1 MKVIFLDF
9 DGVLNNS
16 NNSEYFH
23 MFSHANFINL
33 KKIIDNTD
41 AYICLTTSHR
51 NRELSLLS
59 FEKVCNI
66 FGINNRVIGKTDENS
81 ELSSNNQNSILRVKE
96 INDWLQNPSNKN
108 LEKWVI
114 LDDMDM
120 SINNFV
126 RTNYKYGLTDDDANK
141 AIILLNNN

>member
-9 DGVLNNS
+9 DGVLNNA
-16 NNSEYFH
+16 NNSEYH
-23 MFSHANFINL
+23 NMFSHDNFINL
-33 KKIIDNTD
+33 KKIIDKTGS
-41 AYICLTTSHR
+41 YICLTTSHR
-51 NRELSLLS
+51 NRQLSLLL
-59 FEKVCNI
+59 FEQVCSI

-81 ELSSNNQNSILRVKE
+81 ELSSVNQNSILRVKE
-96 INDWLQNPSNKN
+96 INDWLENKSNKN

-120 SINNFV
+120 NINNFV

-141 AIILLNNN
+141 AILILNT

>member
-9 DGVLNNS
+9 DGVLNNE
-16 NNSEYFH
+16 NNSEYH
-23 MFSHANFINL
+23 NMFSHNNFINL

-41 AYICLTTSHR
+41 SYICLTTSHR
-51 NRELSLLS
+51 NRQLSLLM

-81 ELSSNNQNSILRVKE
+81 ELSSIAQNSILRVNE
-96 INDWLQNPSNKN
+96 INDWLQNPSNNN

-120 SINNFV
+120 NINNFV

-141 AIILLNNN
+141 AILILNN

>member
-16 NNSEYFH
+16 NNSEYH
-23 MFSHANFINL
+23 NMFSHNNFINL

-41 AYICLTTSHR
+41 SYICLTTSHR
-51 NRELSLLS
+51 NRELSLLL
-59 FEKVCNI
+59 FEKVCTI

-81 ELSSNNQNSILRVKE
+81 ELSSINQNSILRVNE

-120 SINNFV
+120 NINNFV

-141 AIILLNNN
+141 AILILNN